1 VVAFVKQTDKL
12 SEDFETRVTDIVIRL
27 ALLGLVPGLIVLAV
41 LYDLVMTWVAP
52 PEAPEVSARGDGC
65 FPAGGRG
72 PWRGRPV
79 WQWLRPDHPSQ
90 RIDGA
95 LG

>member
-1 VVAFVKQTDKL
+1 MAAFVKQTDKL
-12 SEDFETRVTDIVIRL
+12 SVDFETRVTDIVIRL

-41 LYDLVMTWVAP
+41 LYDLVMTWAAP
-52 PEAPEVSARGDGC
+52 PEAPEVSAQGDGC
-65 FPAGGRG
+65 FLAGGRG
-72 PWRGRPV
+72 LWRGRPV
-79 WQWLRPDHPSQ
+79 WQRLRSDHPSQ

>member
-1 VVAFVKQTDKL
+1 MKQTDKL

-27 ALLGLVPGLIVLAV
+27 ALRGLVPGLIVLAV
-41 LYDLVMTWVAP
+41 LYDLVLTWAAP
-52 PEAPEVSARGDGC
+52 PEAPEVSAQGDRY
-65 FPAGGRG
+65 FLAGGRG

-79 WQWLRPDHPSQ
+79 WQRLRPDHPSQ

>member
-1 VVAFVKQTDKL
+1 MAAFVKQTDKL

-27 ALLGLVPGLIVLAV
+27 ALRGLVPGLIVLAV
-41 LYDLVMTWVAP
+41 LYDLVMTRAAP
-52 PEAPEVSARGDGC
+52 PKAPEVSAQGDGC

-72 PWRGRPV
+72 LWRGRPV

>member
-1 VVAFVKQTDKL
+1 MAAFVKQTDKL
-12 SEDFETRVTDIVIRL
+12 SVDFETRVTDIVIRL

-41 LYDLVMTWVAP
+41 LYDLVMTWAAP
-52 PEAPEVSARGDGC
+52 PEAPGVSARGDGC

-72 PWRGRPV
+72 LWRGRPV
-79 WQWLRPDHPSQ
+79 WQRLRPDHPSQ

>member
-1 VVAFVKQTDKL
+1 MAAFVKQTDKL

-27 ALLGLVPGLIVLAV
+27 ALLGLFLRLIVLAV
-41 LYDLVMTWVAP
+41 LYDLLMIRAAP
-52 PEAPEVSARGDGC
+52 PGAPEVSARGDGC

-72 PWRGRPV
+72 LWRGRPV
-79 WQWLRPDHPSQ
+79 WQWLRSDHPSR

>member
-1 VVAFVKQTDKL
+1 MAAFVKQTDKR

-41 LYDLVMTWVAP
+41 LCDLLMIWAAP
-52 PEAPEVSARGDGC
+52 PGAPEVFAQGDGC

-72 PWRGRPV
+72 LWRGRPV
-79 WQWLRPDHPSQ
+79 WQWLRPDHPRR

>member
-1 VVAFVKQTDKL
+1 VKQTDKL

-41 LYDLVMTWVAP
+41 LYDLVMTWAAP
-52 PEAPEVSARGDGC
+52 PEAPEVSAQGDRYVL
-65 FPAGGRG
+65 AGGRG
-72 PWRGRPV
+72 PWRGRTV
-79 WQWLRPDHPSQ
+79 WQRLRPDHPSR

>member
-1 VVAFVKQTDKL
+1 MAAFVKQTDKR

-27 ALLGLVPGLIVLAV
+27 ALPGLFLGLIVLAV
-41 LYDLVMTWVAP
+41 LCDLPMTWAAP
-52 PEAPEVSARGDGC
+52 PGAPEVSAQGDGC

-72 PWRGRPV
+72 LWRGRPV
-79 WQWLRPDHPSQ
+79 WQWLRPDHPSR